1 MYKIYRN
8 PRQSRVKSVELLQ
21 IVIPINTEADIRL
34 NVNYEKREKSTVFL
48 QEDLQLYWYALVQVL
63 ANRYYDKCIS
73 FKIVDNERA

>member
-8 PRQSRVKSVELLQ
+8 PRQSRVKSVELLK
-21 IVIPINTEADIRL
+21 IVIPINTQADIRL
-34 NVNYEKREKSTVFL
+34 NVNYEKREKSKVFL

-63 ANRYYDKCIS
+63 ANRYYVKCIS